1 MRRILE
7 EGGSDERK
15 ESGRSGPRSDRHSD
29 RGGERFDRGGR
40 APRDAVRPVDLEEE
54 REIDLTAA
62 ISHFEEIAAEPVIE
76 IAPDD
81 EDTEPVEER
90 RGSRDVSR
98 STRPDSAGS
107 AGSIE

>member
-1 MRRILE
+1 
-7 EGGSDERK
+7 
-15 ESGRSGPRSDRHSD
+15 
-29 RGGERFDRGGR
+29 
-40 APRDAVRPVDLEEE
+40 
-54 REIDLTAA
+54 
-62 ISHFEEIAAEPVIE
+62 VIE